1 MLVTLQE
8 MGEVVFHF
16 TDINGFRTK
25 AENEEYSEP
34 ALWTHVLI
42 RTSNLKL
49 SCRREADYAHST
61 NHIH

>member
-8 MGEVVFHF
+8 MGEVVFHL

-34 ALWTHVLI
+34 ALWAHVLV

-49 SCRREADYAHST
+49 SCRREAD
-61 NHIH
+61 